1 MVTQANIQNAGLIG
15 VGVIGGAYLGN
26 MIPVPLSPLMKQAAL
41 AAAGVVLA
49 SMVDSAPLKMVA
61 LGIAG
66 GAVAK
71 AIGAHVVMAI

>member
-1 MVTQANIQNAGLIG
+1 MVTQANVQNAGLIG

-26 MIPVPLSPLMKQAAL
+26 MLPVPLSPMMKNVAL

-49 SMVDSAPLKMVA
+49 SMVESPAVKMVA

-71 AIGAHVVMAI
+71 AIGSTMVLAL